1 MRIIVLAVGAIMKDI
16 RKYWLFSGRNAAVT
30 SFSIRIINT
39 NLNYNIHMHINIYG
53 KYGLRWITF
62 WSIKPFY
69 LKHFRFL
76 DKEIVT
82 LSVKKSPKDINTYG
96 KSDKASYFGFI
107 SEVGVEYD
115 VEAFQQSSECR
126 FKNEPKPKYHV
137 KFGQIKVMLWGI
149 VCFDYRGVVHHEFV
163 TLFWGVY
170 LKQFVVNDRIGVPF
184 IDAWIF

>member
-30 SFSIRIINT
+30 SFSMHIIIT
-39 NLNYNIHMHINIYG
+39 NLNYNIHMYINIYG

-69 LKHFRFL
+69 LKRFRFL

-96 KSDKASYFGFI
+96 KSDKASYSKLSNNLANAASKMSRNRNTTSNSAKSRWCFGGSFALI
-107 SEVGVEYD
+107 TVVWFTMNSLHCFEVSIWSN
-115 VEAFQQSSECR
+115 SS
-126 FKNEPKPKYHV
+126 
-137 KFGQIKVMLWGI
+137 
-149 VCFDYRGVVHHEFV
+149 
-163 TLFWGVY
+163 
-170 LKQFVVNDRIGVPF
+170 
-184 IDAWIF
+184 